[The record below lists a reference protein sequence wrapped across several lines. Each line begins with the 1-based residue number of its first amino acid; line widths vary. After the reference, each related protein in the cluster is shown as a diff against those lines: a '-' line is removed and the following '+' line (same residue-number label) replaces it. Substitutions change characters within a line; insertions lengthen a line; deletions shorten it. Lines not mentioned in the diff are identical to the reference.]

1 MRSCLTRCNGTSFD
15 RDVQTVHV
23 FLSVLWHDGCCFH
36 YLFVMVLLRRVVGGD
51 RSRTTA
57 AWGMPYLRRLAKAEV
72 DNALLLIEL
81 DIQAVRVKVHSRHVA
96 GAQHAGRIRQIALT
110 ELL

>member
-1 MRSCLTRCNGTSFD
+1 MRRCLTRCNGTSFD
-15 RDVQTVHV
+15 WDVQTIHV
-23 FLSVLWHDGCCFH
+23 FLSVLWHDGCCFQ
-36 YLFVMVLLRRVVGGD
+36 YLFVMVLLRRVVGA
-51 RSRTTA
+51 TA
-57 AWGMPYLRRLAKAEV
+57 RARRRRGACRIRLAKAEV

-81 DIQAVRVKVHSRHVA
+81 DVQAVRVKVHSRHVA